1 MALRSDKILQIL
13 GEAEGPVSIAEI
25 EAELS
30 VTRRTILRD
39 LNTLIE
45 SGLVRGD
52 GKRRGRTYS
61 LVGSPTPSMPGTWNQ
76 AWLKGYEPNRT
87 FLLPAELRA
96 GLAQVGS
103 PTSVLPAGTYAR
115 RILDRLLIDLSWSS
129 SQLEGNTY
137 TLLDTEELILND
149 KASEHHSPLETAM
162 VLNHK
167 AAIEFVVENADAEI
181 TSGFI
186 RNLHA
191 LLSENLLADPG
202 AEGKIRVR
210 PVLISGTEYVPTADP
225 ITIKEG
231 LESICTKAERI
242 EDPFEAS
249 FFLLVHLPY
258 LQPFIDVN
266 KRVSRLAANLPF
278 IKNNYYPLLFLKT
291 DRNEYLRAMLDIYEW
306 NDIDALVDIFVSS
319 YRYSAA
325 KYAVI
330 AESLGQPDPVRL
342 KYRQVIKDAV
352 ATLIRELCR
361 DSEVETRVT
370 KLPLSVPTEALADVR
385 RIIGED
391 IAALNEGNYSKY
403 PVRPSEFLAWQNLR
417 KNNEQKG

>member
-1 MALRSDKILQIL
+1 MAERSDKILQII
-13 GEAEGPVSIAEI
+13 GDAKGAVSIAEI
-25 EAELS
+25 AVEFS

-45 SGLVRGD
+45 SGLVRGH
-52 GKRRGRTYS
+52 GEGRGRTYS
-61 LVGSPTPSMPGTWNQ
+61 LVESLDPLMPGTWNQ
-76 AWLKGYEPNRT
+76 VWLERYEPNRT
-87 FLLPAELRA
+87 FLLSADLRA

-137 TLLDTEELILND
+137 TLLDTEELIIHD
-149 KASEHHSPLETAM
+149 KVSKDHSPLETAM

-167 AAIEFVVENADAEI
+167 AAIEFMVENADAEI

-278 IKNNYYPLLFLKT
+278 IKKNYYPLSFLKT
-291 DRNEYLRAMLDIYEW
+291 DRNEYLRAMLDIYER
-306 NDIDALVDIFVSS
+306 NDISALAQIFASS

-325 KYAVI
+325 KYSVI
-330 AESLGQPDPVRL
+330 AESLGQPDPIRL
-342 KYRQVIKDAV
+342 QYRQVIKDAV
-352 ATLIRELCR
+352 ATLIRDLCR
-361 DSEVETRVT
+361 DSEVVAKVAE
-370 KLPLSVPTEALADVR
+370 LQLSVPTEALEDVR
-385 RIIGED
+385 RIIRED

-403 PVRPSEFLAWQNLR
+403 PVRPSEFMAWQNLR
-417 KNNEQKG
+417 KK